1 MKEILTEW
9 RKYLV
14 KEKAALKLVPKI
26 GSAAASGGS
35 FIDFTDLLSTNTD
48 KEPGLLEKAADKLRQ
63 PLIDAFKQIP
73 GVDSERAID
82 LATEFES
89 AFVAIPEI
97 VGLGLQTN
105 PKGFSIL
112 LNFIQ
117 KIASSGPLM
126 RKLAGLLG
134 RGAPPIAIGVAI
146 LDVLSMAKA
155 WNELTKVAKATKNMR
170 AFSELRAI
178 EQKIKKGEYTK
189 PSTAIEKMELFSLL
203 SNAKQVNPEAL
214 SFFPTVVQ
222 QLEPRFQKML
232 MKK

>member
-14 KEKAALKLVPKI
+14 KENLTLVPKI
-26 GSAAASGGS
+26 GSAAASTGS
-35 FIDFTDLLSTNTD
+35 FIDLLSTNTD
-48 KEPGLLEKAADKLRQ
+48 KELGPLEKAADKLRQ

-73 GVDSERAID
+73 GIDGEKAID
-82 LATEFES
+82 LATQFES

-105 PKGFSIL
+105 PKRFSIL

-117 KIASSGPLM
+117 KIASSGPLVG
-126 RKLAGLLG
+126 KLAGLLG
-134 RGAPPIAIGVAI
+134 KGAPPIAIATAI
-146 LDVLSMAKA
+146 FDVYSMVKA
-155 WNELTKVAKATKNMR
+155 WDELTTVAKATKKMR
-170 AFSELRAI
+170 GFSKLRAI
-178 EQKIKKGEYTK
+178 EQAIEKGEYEK
-189 PSTAIEKMELFSLL
+189 PSTTIENLKLFSLL

>member
-9 RKYLV
+9 RNYLV
-14 KEKAALKLVPKI
+14 KENLTLVPKI
-26 GSAAASGGS
+26 SSIATSTGS
-35 FIDFTDLLSTNTD
+35 FVDLLSTNAG
-48 KEPGLLEKAADKLRQ
+48 KELGPLEKAANKLRQ
-63 PLIDAFKQIP
+63 PLIDAFKKVP
-73 GVDSERAID
+73 GVNKDKAID
-82 LATEFES
+82 LAANFES

-97 VGLGLQTN
+97 VGLGLQRN

-117 KIASSGPLM
+117 KIAASGPLVG
-126 RKLAGLLG
+126 KLAGLLG
-134 RGAPPIAIGVAI
+134 RGAPPLAIVAAAR
-146 LDVLSMAKA
+146 DVLSMAKA

-170 AFSELRAI
+170 AFSKLRAI
-178 EQKIKKGEYTK
+178 EQSIEKGEYEK
-189 PSTAIEKMELFSLL
+189 PSTAIENMKLFSLL
-203 SNAKQVNPEAL
+203 SDAKQVNPEAL